1 MTPPNVH
8 FPDVSKHARK
18 KRSSLNIIVDD
29 YIESNMKK
37 KKMKTW
43 EKDNVPCTVTTENDT
58 NDTPTGSGNDI
69 NP

>member
-8 FPDVSKHARK
+8 FPNVSKQARK

-43 EKDNVPCTVTTENDT
+43 EKDNVPCTVTTENNT
-58 NDTPTGSGNDI
+58 NDRPTGSGNDI